1 MKTKR
6 MTILSILC
14 LILALFPAWAEGND
28 APALQKDVVILFTS
42 DVHCAV
48 DQGWG
53 YGGIYAVRQSFARD
67 NHVLLVDDG
76 DAIQGE
82 TIGLMT
88 KGEAVVDIMN
98 AVGYDIAIPGNHEFD
113 YGLENF
119 LALAERADYPYISCN
134 FNKGGELV
142 LAPYVIETFD
152 GVQIAFVGV
161 TTPLTIRDAT
171 PGAECPGRQRSAGP
185 GGNLPAGDQ

>member
-67 NHVLLVDDG
+67 
-76 DAIQGE
+76 
-82 TIGLMT
+82 T
-88 KGEAVVDIMN
+88 
-98 AVGYDIAIPGNHEFD
+98 
-113 YGLENF
+113 
-119 LALAERADYPYISCN
+119 S
-134 FNKGGELV
+134 
-142 LAPYVIETFD
+142 
-152 GVQIAFVGV
+152 
-161 TTPLTIRDAT
+161 
-171 PGAECPGRQRSAGP
+171 
-185 GGNLPAGDQ
+185 